1 MKSYDTSFGKIKVKK
16 DGAVSIEFDLKC
28 KIASLSAEVVEQLAI
43 NHKIDAYGEVA
54 DWLTSEVFSTL
65 SVEKTSPLSV
75 EKTSPLYVE
84 IKNAFIQILRD
95 L

>member
-16 DGAVSIEFDLKC
+16 DGTVSIEFDLKC
-28 KIASLSAEVVEQLAI
+28 KIASLSADVVEQLAI

-54 DWLTSEVFSTL
+54 DLLTSDAL
-65 SVEKTSPLSV
+65 RPLSV
-75 EKTSPLYVE
+75 EKTSPLHVE
-84 IKNAFIQILRD
+84 IKNAFVQILRD